1 MMKKT
6 PHLLYCKQ
14 AVALFIAF
22 LILFTLPVSTVSAAQ
37 TSSESPLSAETGTP
51 QQVPVTGTMATPSDA
66 VSEDDISD
74 AAASDSETP
83 PEASSALPSAEESEP
98 LPDNSDT
105 AGTWAYAGQQLTF
118 VDLLWRSAP
127 VAGVDA
133 VFIGN
138 TESTVVSM
146 TAGERGLF
154 TVTIPS
160 GPYDR
165 VAFYPAG
172 QADTAQPLGG
182 IWRLD
187 GQADDTAAAVNFVPD
202 TLSAFYYDS
211 GDSPSYWGPAPGN
224 DSDTAL
230 MTLANPQPGNPQ
242 PGDQLYFVNLHKLKG
257 DETDPLVTVEA
268 RFIQLPHDGTD
279 SPNWTNGKQYIGR
292 TMYEVRDGVYVVPFP
307 QEITESSSTNTSG
320 YLYEEVAFNLTRQ
333 SGYKDPFNRH
343 YNFRDLKHASQ
354 MPETWGTPGYFG
366 YIAGTMDAYY
376 YNTDVEDS
384 YWNAH
389 PSNADASIH
398 SQMVYFDTK
407 DYGATEEQKIG
418 NLYLRWDGMPTSYL
432 DYQYDQNYG
441 FLLSSRT
448 NTEGV
453 FYFRMPTGQNNLS
466 ENTVFTLTYVIEA
479 GSSHAGTHTFL
490 FTYVPRSGFDCLMLD
505 YLWEDTGEVWGNY
518 GAEPADPD
526 TTRVYFNNAVTAFGK
541 IQVLFGTKKEDGSY
555 TWVSGQEA
563 SDATWAK
570 DHRAY
575 AEGYESWAR
584 GWLYMEA
591 LDPAERVEGHAIPN
605 NVWAFEG
612 VPDTYTHVMF
622 RGALN
627 ADADDGKGNNFW
639 FSPPLEI
646 STAYSYPCFFG
657 YRYLDESSY
666 GQAKD
671 DVTLESHDHRV
682 LNGGWGSL
690 VQQYSLGD
698 ASMDVP
704 QGSGFVNQNDVYYA
718 TTSLYDYYSMWEQS
732 GESSTKNTYLSQYD
746 SSRNLP
752 NLWGTQGLLW
762 NLAVSEYFDQ
772 KDTSANQAQPL
783 YFGSGGSMVEGGW
796 GSLLTG
802 AYSNYGK
809 QYADHL
815 YNFTNHANQWTA
827 DTGARTGLLDQRLN
841 SDGDATIQGLTVPYF
856 SESFLRGDN
865 SMNVTLGNAY
875 KDLRFPF
882 HQVTDSNDE
891 YYGYWQFD
899 SSKDGLRLEQDPDGS
914 YYLDDTTDP
923 VIMYDPVAGVN
934 RKSYLPFNDATSD
947 GTGIDETKLNY
958 MFGQRV
964 DLTFTV
970 PEGGQ
975 VNMAAPGEAEKMK
988 DVIFEFQG
996 DDDCWIFIDGQ
1007 LVLDM
1012 GGIHDAV
1019 RGTINFKSKE
1029 WKILRNLDAND
1040 TPGSTEGPGV
1050 LDKQGTFHL
1059 TDTADGTHTLTMLYF
1074 ERGLYASNL
1083 KLTFNFP
1090 QQNHLRVTKTVDESN
1105 VDPLFSDAMD
1115 NLGSFEIHM
1124 DTMATSGQSLAVKD
1138 SAGYVKTETL
1148 VFYEPE
1154 ANGTSTPQAPAGG
1167 CAEVQADTTGKYL
1180 NITQPNGWD
1189 SGQQPAENQLL
1200 TLTPQSGTIALD
1212 KYAFLELELYNA
1224 TADNRGAELYIQLKD
1239 QSGKTVTASAR
1250 TVGYL
1255 GEANLFLP
1263 NAQSL
1268 IRIDLNSLIAADPAF
1283 DRTKVTAVRIG
1294 LQKGTGAGSEDTD
1307 HYRLYRASF
1316 GTQWNLVLSTGFS
1329 VGDDQISDYG
1339 SIAANDYQPANGAW
1353 YTRQTTGEGGNV
1365 TESVASVV
1373 QNGSLSL
1380 ANGQTAVFT
1389 DKFRVGSYL
1398 LLEEN
1403 VDTNLFETSWSIR
1416 ESGQPVSFNSLLP
1429 DRPNVSTI
1437 VNPDW
1442 GFTFGENPL
1451 ENRSGVTPYDG
1462 RSVSN
1467 TPRPD
1472 GTEKLGFVYRSY
1484 RYPDNNENLPVDLE
1498 VIFHN
1503 KMRTGNFTIQKQL
1516 DATMEVGGRYPVG
1529 VYTFDIYYTNVGGRG
1544 LEQFLPT
1551 QPVVDGLG
1559 DHYIHQV
1566 VQITTDG
1573 DTGRGEFVM
1582 EGVPAGT
1589 RYIIRERPANGA
1601 TLVGLEAT
1609 GGDSDTIPS
1618 PVKGVAATTEGAPD
1632 YSKAYIQDNTYLLE
1646 ETQTEKDYPLY
1657 TFTNQNKPFYMKIEK
1672 VWQGDPPTNVEA
1684 IHIQV
1689 QRRKAG
1695 SQSDTDWKNVTS
1707 DFFGDE
1713 LNEIV
1718 LLPDENGNWS
1728 TAQSEYVLPSEG
1740 TVPGNA
1746 QEGYLYEYR
1755 IVELGVGEGFLASYR
1770 VEYTQVDGGTT
1781 DDDHLIVT
1789 YQAHNIPTGLT
1800 LQKNWLDNQNRD
1812 DTRPNAVRVRL
1823 QRSLDYDPENP
1834 TANATWE
1841 TVNETGQTDPEAFI
1855 ELRAPDWSY
1864 SLKGLSA
1871 SGMVG
1876 EESKPYYY
1884 RLQEVQVQN
1893 KDALWVPIE
1902 SQDTYEP
1909 AYSLPVTLGQAA
1921 ALTVENALKTAKIQ
1935 VIKQDAQDANKLL
1948 SGAEFLLQR
1957 LMQTADGEWIVDTAW
1972 SAQTGTTDS
1981 TGTCTFT
1988 ELRPGRYRL
1997 TETQAPEGYQASL
2010 TPTDITLGAEHLNDT
2025 VKITVQNSKPL
2036 PFTFTKVA
2044 AEDNQKSLAGAH
2056 FALYALVCGDTN
2068 HTHTELLD
2076 PDSPSPCWNKVTADD
2091 VVSGAD
2097 GVVTFQDL
2105 AAGTYR
2111 LVETKAPG
2119 GYALPA
2125 GQWQVTLQVDGATK
2139 LVGINNPPAF
2149 LEDGNVLKLTNRK
2162 PLTMPSSGGPGVPLA
2177 SALGVLMMGAGLLL
2191 MGKQLQNK
2199 RKKTAKK

>member
-1 MMKKT
+1 
-6 PHLLYCKQ
+6 
-14 AVALFIAF
+14 
-22 LILFTLPVSTVSAAQ
+22 
-37 TSSESPLSAETGTP
+37 
-51 QQVPVTGTMATPSDA
+51 
-66 VSEDDISD
+66 
-74 AAASDSETP
+74 
-83 PEASSALPSAEESEP
+83 
-98 LPDNSDT
+98 
-105 AGTWAYAGQQLTF
+105 
-118 VDLLWRSAP
+118 
-127 VAGVDA
+127 
-133 VFIGN
+133 
-138 TESTVVSM
+138 
-146 TAGERGLF
+146 
-154 TVTIPS
+154 
-160 GPYDR
+160 
-165 VAFYPAG
+165 
-172 QADTAQPLGG
+172 
-182 IWRLD
+182 
-187 GQADDTAAAVNFVPD
+187 
-202 TLSAFYYDS
+202 
-211 GDSPSYWGPAPGN
+211 
-224 DSDTAL
+224 
-230 MTLANPQPGNPQ
+230 
-242 PGDQLYFVNLHKLKG
+242 
-257 DETDPLVTVEA
+257 
-268 RFIQLPHDGTD
+268 
-279 SPNWTNGKQYIGR
+279 
-292 TMYEVRDGVYVVPFP
+292 
-307 QEITESSSTNTSG
+307 
-320 YLYEEVAFNLTRQ
+320 
-333 SGYKDPFNRH
+333 
-343 YNFRDLKHASQ
+343 
-354 MPETWGTPGYFG
+354 
-366 YIAGTMDAYY
+366 
-376 YNTDVEDS
+376 
-384 YWNAH
+384 
-389 PSNADASIH
+389 
-398 SQMVYFDTK
+398 
-407 DYGATEEQKIG
+407 
-418 NLYLRWDGMPTSYL
+418 
-432 DYQYDQNYG
+432 
-441 FLLSSRT
+441 
-448 NTEGV
+448 
-453 FYFRMPTGQNNLS
+453 
-466 ENTVFTLTYVIEA
+466 
-479 GSSHAGTHTFL
+479 
-490 FTYVPRSGFDCLMLD
+490 
-505 YLWEDTGEVWGNY
+505 
-518 GAEPADPD
+518 
-526 TTRVYFNNAVTAFGK
+526 
-541 IQVLFGTKKEDGSY
+541 
-555 TWVSGQEA
+555 
-563 SDATWAK
+563 
-570 DHRAY
+570 
-575 AEGYESWAR
+575 
-584 GWLYMEA
+584 
-591 LDPAERVEGHAIPN
+591 
-605 NVWAFEG
+605 
-612 VPDTYTHVMF
+612 
-622 RGALN
+622 
-627 ADADDGKGNNFW
+627 
-639 FSPPLEI
+639 
-646 STAYSYPCFFG
+646 
-657 YRYLDESSY
+657 
-666 GQAKD
+666 
-671 DVTLESHDHRV
+671 
-682 LNGGWGSL
+682 
-690 VQQYSLGD
+690 
-698 ASMDVP
+698 
-704 QGSGFVNQNDVYYA
+704 
-718 TTSLYDYYSMWEQS
+718 
-732 GESSTKNTYLSQYD
+732 
-746 SSRNLP
+746 
-752 NLWGTQGLLW
+752 
-762 NLAVSEYFDQ
+762 
-772 KDTSANQAQPL
+772 
-783 YFGSGGSMVEGGW
+783 
-796 GSLLTG
+796 
-802 AYSNYGK
+802 
-809 QYADHL
+809 
-815 YNFTNHANQWTA
+815 
-827 DTGARTGLLDQRLN
+827 
-841 SDGDATIQGLTVPYF
+841 
-856 SESFLRGDN
+856 
-865 SMNVTLGNAY
+865 MNVTLGNAY

-882 HQVTDSNDE
+882 DQVTDSNDE

-899 SSKDGLRLEQDPDGS
+899 SSKDGLRLKQDPDGS

-923 VIMYDPVAGVN
+923 VIMYDPVADVS

-947 GTGIDETKLNY
+947 GTGIYETKLNY

-1105 VDPLFSDAMD
+1105 VNPLFSDAMD

-1124 DTMATSGQSLAVKD
+1124 DTMATSGQPLAVED

-1148 VFYEPE
+1148 VYYEPG
-1154 ANGTSTPQAPAGG
+1154 ADSISTPNASDGG
-1167 CAEVQADTTGKYL
+1167 TVAVQTDTTGEYL
-1180 NITQPNGWD
+1180 YITQPNGWD

-1200 TLTPQSGTIALD
+1200 ALTPQSGTIALD

-1224 TADNRGAELYIQLKD
+1224 TADNRGAELYIQLQD

-1294 LQKGTGAGSEDTD
+1294 LQKGTGAGSEDTG

-1339 SIAANDYQPANGAW
+1339 SKTANNYQPANGAW

-1437 VNPDW
+1437 ANPDW

-1451 ENRSGVTPYDG
+1451 EKRSGVTPYDG

-1467 TPRPD
+1467 TPRPS

-1516 DATMEVGGRYPVG
+1516 DTTMEAGGRYPVG

-1551 QPVVDGLG
+1551 QPMVDGVG

-1573 DTGRGEFVM
+1573 NTGRGEFVM

-1609 GGDSDTIPS
+1609 GGDSDTIS

-1632 YSKAYIQDNTYLLE
+1632 YSKAYIQDNTYLLG

-1657 TFTNQNKPFYMKIEK
+1657 TFTNQNEPFYMKIEK
-1672 VWQGDPPTNVEA
+1672 VWQGDPPTNVKE

-1695 SQSDTDWKNVTS
+1695 SQSDTDWENVTS
-1707 DFFGDE
+1707 DFFVDE
-1713 LNEIV
+1713 LKEIV
-1718 LLPDENGNWS
+1718 LRPDENGNWS
-1728 TAQSEYVLPSEG
+1728 TAQSEHVLPSKG
-1740 TVPGNA
+1740 TDPGNA
-1746 QEGYLYEYR
+1746 QEVYLYEYR
-1755 IVELGVGEGFLASYR
+1755 IVELGVGEGVLASYR

-1812 DTRPNAVRVRL
+1812 DTRPNAVRVQL
-1823 QRSLDYDPENP
+1823 QRSANYDPQNP
-1834 TANATWE
+1834 TAENVTWQTLDAQGQPVADGDIE
-1841 TVNETGQTDPEAFI
+1841 TSYITLQS
-1855 ELRAPDWSY
+1855 PDWSY
-1864 SLKGLSA
+1864 TLEKLAA
-1871 SGMVG
+1871 SVT
-1876 EESKPYYY
+1876 ENNTTKLYYY
-1884 RLQEVQVQN
+1884 RLQEVQVQDTN
-1893 KDALWVPIE
+1893 GNWVPIE
-1902 SQDTYEP
+1902 KQNIYEP

-1921 ALTVENALKTAKIQ
+1921 ALTVENALKTAEIQ
-1935 VIKQDAQDANKLL
+1935 VTKQDAQNANTLL
-1948 SGAEFLLQR
+1948 QGAAFTLQR
-1957 LMQTADGEWIVDTAW
+1957 LMQTAEGEWIVDTEW
-1972 SAQTGTTDS
+1972 TPLTGTTGVD
-1981 TGTCTFT
+1981 GTCTFRS
-1988 ELRPGRYRL
+1988 LRPGRYRL
-1997 TETQAPEGYQASL
+1997 TETEAPSGYQASL

-2044 AEDNQKSLAGAH
+2044 AEDNQKSLAGAR

-2076 PDSPSPCWNKVTADD
+2076 PESPSPCWNKVTTDD

-2119 GYALPA
+2119 GYALPT

-2177 SALGVLMMGAGLLL
+2177 AALGVLMMGAGLLL
-2191 MGKQLQNK
+2191 TGNQM
-2199 RKKTAKK
+2199 RKKHGKHTK